1 MKRAICTFGT
11 GKHAEYLDVAMPSFM
26 RFAAR
31 HGYDVIVADKIGTA
45 RPPSWYKVRMLQEA
59 LKDYDAAL
67 WIDADVVIV
76 DSREDWQHDPK
87 YWQSMVKHQTGDG
100 EVPNH
105 GIWYVTQ
112 AMIPM
117 LDAIWGLDRYRF
129 HGWWEQAAS
138 MSLMGYDPDNRPC
151 RNTAPTPYYEAT
163 QFIDPG
169 WNVHKWDKNKSKHN
183 RFMHATMYADVL
195 GTMQDWAEMA
205 I

>member
-11 GKHAEYLDVAMPSFM
+11 GKHAELLSVALPTFA
-26 RFAAR
+26 RFAKR
-31 HGYDVIVADKIGTA
+31 HGYELLIADRIGTA
-45 RPPSWYKVRMLQEA
+45 RPPSWYKVKMLQEA
-59 LKDYDAAL
+59 LKDYTAAL

-76 DSREDWQHDPK
+76 DSREDWPHNEK
-87 YWQSMVKHQTGDG
+87 YIQSMVKHQTGDG

-105 GIWYVTQ
+105 GVWYVTKDM
-112 AMIPM
+112 API
-117 LDAIWGLDRYRF
+117 LDLIWGLDRFRF

-151 RNTAPTPYYEAT
+151 ALLKPTPYYDAT
-163 QFIDPG
+163 QFVDAG
-169 WNVHKWDKNKSKHN
+169 WNVHKWDKQAITQK
-183 RFMHATMYADVL
+183 RFMHATMHADTL